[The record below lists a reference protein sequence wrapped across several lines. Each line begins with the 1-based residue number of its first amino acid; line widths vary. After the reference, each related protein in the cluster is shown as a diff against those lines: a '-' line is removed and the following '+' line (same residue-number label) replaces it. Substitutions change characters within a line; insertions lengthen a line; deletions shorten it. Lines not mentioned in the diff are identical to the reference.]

1 MWVGGQIKFA
11 QTSFSQSLGGIGS
24 EKMGCRELGT
34 HVEEYLSKTE
44 EVMAV
49 WSVKCVSTQF

>member
-1 MWVGGQIKFA
+1 MWVGGQIEFA

-44 EVMAV
+44 EVMADSGSGV
-49 WSVKCVSTQF
+49 